1 MDRDQYVVWI
11 TIRTIAPDSWEKF
24 RQAWRPKEFPEG
36 MLRAYECDAP
46 ERNEIVGIAIW
57 DSAESCETYRLSEV
71 EADRR
76 AAMAPFIQSESSSVY
91 VGRELGIPSD

>member
-11 TIRTIAPDSWEKF
+11 TIRTIAPDSLEAF
-24 RQAWRPKEFPEG
+24 REAWRPERFPAG

-46 ERNEIVGIAIW
+46 EINEIVGIAIW
-57 DSAESCETYRLSEV
+57 DSLESCETYRLSEV

-76 AAMAPFIQSESSSVY
+76 EAMAPFVESESSSVY
-91 VGRELGIPSD
+91 VGRELGIPNS